1 MKISIIIPV
10 YNAAATLGKL
20 LDSIYKTTTELVSAG
35 KLKFEV
41 IVVDDGS
48 TDNSTEIAAK
58 FGVRLIQQ
66 ANSGPALARNKGAE
80 KAKYSHLLFLD
91 SDVILLSDTVK
102 EVISSFEDKSI
113 DAVNGRY
120 YKESANKG
128 FFQTYKTLM
137 DHYLFKDFI
146 RSYEKFDS
154 RVAAIKKD
162 VFFKAGGFN
171 SFIKGATY
179 ENEEFGYRLSSSY
192 VNVFNPKIQVMHHFP
207 SFKKLV
213 KSHYRRSF
221 DWLQL
226 FLQRKKFDSTLT
238 TRQLGIAT
246 ALAPL
251 IALFLALSI
260 IDSFF
265 LYISFF
271 FLAIYI
277 TLYFGFYMFVLREK
291 GLITSFLAFLT
302 TYFFSLVVCT
312 AGFFSLI
319 DYLTKGSVLKV

>member
-1 MKISIIIPV
+1 MEISIIIPA

-20 LDSIYKTTTELVSAG
+20 LDSIYKTTTELVSSG

-48 TDNSTEIAAK
+48 TDTSAEIAARYH
-58 FGVRLIQQ
+58 VRLIKQ

-80 KAKYSHLLFLD
+80 KARYGHLLFLD
-91 SDVILLSDTVK
+91 ADVVLLSDTVK
-102 EVISSFEDKSI
+102 EVIMSFDDKSI

-120 YKESANKG
+120 YKKSANKG

-137 DHYLFKDFI
+137 DYYLFKDPI
-146 RSYEKFDS
+146 RCYEKFDS

-162 VFFKAGGFN
+162 VFTKAGGFN
-171 SFIKGATY
+171 TAIKGATY
-179 ENEEFGYRLSSSY
+179 ENEEFGYRLSSNY

-207 SFKKLV
+207 DFKKLV

-226 FLQRKKFDSTLT
+226 FLQRRKFDSTLT

-246 ALAPL
+246 AIAPL
-251 IALFLALSI
+251 IALFLVLGI
-260 IDSFF
+260 IDGLFFYVSSFF
-265 LYISFF
+265 LAAYI
-271 FLAIYI
+271 A
-277 TLYFGFYMFVLREK
+277 LYFGFYMFVLREK
-291 GLITSFLAFLT
+291 GLLISFLAFLT

-319 DYLTKGSVLKV
+319 DYMTKRSVLKV